1 MLNRTSSFFF
11 SFPSLSLSGVF
22 RCARPFLSFL
32 SEMMIFCVSSLSF
45 DLRIFFS
52 CVREF
57 AIFFL
62 LIKHPIKKR
71 RFFEKRKKEEFL
83 VHFSKKKPQRR
94 GERESV
100 VDDDF
105 DARLLLNR

>member
-45 DLRIFFS
+45 DLRIFFFM
-52 CVREF
+52 RARIRDF
-57 AIFFL
+57 FFL

-83 VHFSKKKPQRR
+83 VHFSKKSHNA
-94 GERESV
+94 GERES
-100 VDDDF
+100 
-105 DARLLLNR
+105 LLLMMILMRDYY